1 MSRIKILTV
10 LSVILF
16 FSQPGAEV
24 LGILDLIPKI
34 FKTKDLKRDYALRLD
49 EIIYSSE
56 GVSNYLVLTTAI
68 PESTYVAGKLNI
80 KFKRSETFIFNHK
93 NYYSAIKGRSFVS
106 LIPEMNAYLVNSPH
120 GDTAYKSE
128 IFSLSGS
135 LLSSF
140 IGPGVTPFPDGKYY
154 YGRSTEKNWQPL
166 IIYDSEMKQKFQ
178 FPFEKTYVAN
188 ALPNG
193 LIAAAEKDRIYLY
206 NGANDD
212 ILWKLE
218 LPERS
223 LVVDESYNI
232 RFSPGRRFIVARD
245 MTQVHFID
253 MNGNQLWSNNS
264 INKGYSVGISREGSL
279 AAFVVGSYNYLVFQ
293 LFDRSGK
300 IITEADCQIGPDL
313 AKANVWDKEVYIN
326 RNFQISRF
334 TATDINSNEERFIT
348 GICIRDKD
356 KYNVFVVDGLWYYL
370 EKNAR
375 EGTLVGY
382 NNDKKE
388 IVGFSVILK

>member
-1 MSRIKILTV
+1 
-10 LSVILF
+10 
-16 FSQPGAEV
+16 
-24 LGILDLIPKI
+24 
-34 FKTKDLKRDYALRLD
+34 
-49 EIIYSSE
+49 
-56 GVSNYLVLTTAI
+56 
-68 PESTYVAGKLNI
+68 
-80 KFKRSETFIFNHK
+80 
-93 NYYSAIKGRSFVS
+93 
-106 LIPEMNAYLVNSPH
+106 MNAYLVNSPH